1 MKTYPLGPDER
12 ENKTRIAPNRRKQP
26 MKKQTTKSNSGALS
40 RIIKATFTP
49 GLLCALVLL
58 FSIQASRAGSATWN
72 LNSTSGDWNTA
83 TNWTPATVPNGP
95 TDAATFDVSNTTAIS
110 FRAFFLTEVNEIVF
124 NAGASAFT
132 FNGYSSYLTL
142 SGVGITNNSGITQNF
157 VNTPVDYDGGEIAFT
172 NSATAGSL
180 TVFINNGSWLGVE
193 SLGALMLFFGTST
206 AGNGT
211 FTNNG
216 GTTDGSGGAQ
226 LQFLDTST
234 ASNGTFINNGGIG
247 GIGGSEGG
255 HGGQTKFV
263 GPSTAANATL
273 IANGSAGLYYWNP
286 GAIQFWFDSTGGT
299 ARVEV
304 FDNGN
309 LDISVHNA
317 PGVTVGSIE
326 GTGAVFLGAN
336 NLTVGSNNLST
347 TFSGGIQD
355 GGLYGGGGPG
365 SLTKIGT
372 STLTLTGENTY
383 TGGTTIEGGKLVV
396 NNMSGSGTSSGAVQV
411 NAGTLG
417 GRGTIAGEVIVG
429 NGTGARAVLAPGRSE
444 DKAGTLTIQ
453 SALTFNSDA
462 TYKFEL
468 KTKRAFADKVIAN
481 GVTISGARFSFV
493 SCGNSALPPG
503 SVFTVIDNTAATPIA
518 GTFANLTD
526 GATFTIDNIT
536 FQADYQGGDGNDL
549 TLTVVP

>member
-1 MKTYPLGPDER
+1 
-12 ENKTRIAPNRRKQP
+12 
-26 MKKQTTKSNSGALS
+26 
-40 RIIKATFTP
+40 
-49 GLLCALVLL
+49 LL
-58 FSIQASRAGSATWN
+58 F
-72 LNSTSGDWNTA
+72 
-83 TNWTPATVPNGP
+83 
-95 TDAATFDVSNTTAIS
+95 
-110 FRAFFLTEVNEIVF
+110 
-124 NAGASAFT
+124 
-132 FNGYSSYLTL
+132 Y
-142 SGVGITNNSGITQNF
+142 
-157 VNTPVDYDGGEIAFT
+157 
-172 NSATAGSL
+172 
-180 TVFINNGSWLGVE
+180 
-193 SLGALMLFFGTST
+193 GTST

-247 GIGGSEGG
+247 GGSEGG
-255 HGGQTKFV
+255 HGGQTRFY

-286 GAIQFWFDSTGGT
+286 GAILFSLDSTGGT

-309 LDISVHNA
+309 LDISGHNA

-326 GTGAVFLGAN
+326 GTGNVFLGAN
-336 NLTVGSNNLST
+336 NLAVGSNNLST
-347 TFSGGIQD
+347 TFSGVMQD
-355 GGLYGGGGPG
+355 GG

-396 NNMSGSGTSSGAVQV
+396 NNTSGSGTSSGAVQV

-429 NGTGARAVLAPGRSE
+429 NGTGTRAVLAPGRSE

-468 KTKRAFADKVIAN
+468 KTKRSIADKVIAN
-481 GVTISGARFSFV
+481 GVTISGARVSFV

-503 SVFTVIDNTAATPIA
+503 TVFTVIDNTAATPIA
-518 GTFANLTD
+518 GTFNNLAD
-526 GATFTIDNIT
+526 GSTFTADGNT
-536 FQADYQGGDGNDL
+536 FQVSYEGGTGNDL
-549 TLTVVP
+549 TLTVQ